1 MRSPLRKH
9 PMLSNLHTMSCI
21 AGMRAAEQ
29 PQRLLYLAAT
39 LAVCTLAWV
48 VLSAFSSPFLASR
61 VGTAV
66 NAELAVANAQT
77 QNGSF
82 PLRHALRMEEMPG
95 VSAVSY
101 FGLASL
107 PCGDGRSSLSI
118 NAYGGS
124 GVDTLLRARGA
135 SQEVLDRW
143 RSTRN
148 GLLVGADAAARCNL
162 APGMSLSPRD
172 HLSGVDVPVTI
183 VAILPGGHGVLDDRI
198 AYGHYD
204 YLNRLMPDE
213 RSDQV
218 LRARVVGENAA
229 TLGALAQSIDLAF
242 ASSDPPLQANPAS
255 GTESALGRFGQVQA
269 LLGLIMAAMAT
280 CALLVWVT
288 VLAHL
293 VTQRRPTMAVLQSMG
308 FGRGLQFGALALEV
322 AAVITG
328 GAVLGVLGGHGAIA
342 LLNPRVSWLLGPL
355 RVPDWAFASLL
366 PALLLLAAIALVWPA
381 LQVRRLRPIDH
392 LLT

>member
-1 MRSPLRKH
+1 MLSTFH
-9 PMLSNLHTMSCI
+9 PMACL
-21 AGMRAAEQ
+21 AWMRLAEQ
-29 PQRLLYLAAT
+29 PRRLLYLAAT

-48 VLSAFSSPFLASR
+48 VLSAFSSPFLASH
-61 VGTAV
+61 VGMAV

-124 GVDTLLRARGA
+124 GVDTLLRGRGA
-135 SQEVLDRW
+135 SQETLDRW
-143 RSTRN
+143 RSTRT

-162 APGMSLSPRD
+162 KPGMSLTPRD
-172 HLSGVDVPVTI
+172 HLSGVEIPVTI
-183 VAILPGGHGVLDDRI
+183 VAILPGGGGALDDRI

-229 TLGALAQSIDLAF
+229 TLSALARSIDLAF
-242 ASSDPPLQANPAS
+242 ASSDPPLHANPAS

-269 LLGLIMAAMAT
+269 LLGLIMVAMAT

-293 VTQRRPTMAVLQSMG
+293 VTQRRPSMAVLQSMG
-308 FGRGLQFGALALEV
+308 FGRGLQFGALIIELG
-322 AAVITG
+322 AVITV
-328 GAVLGVLGGHGAIA
+328 GALLGVLGGQGVIA
-342 LLNPRVSWLLGPL
+342 LLTPRVSWLLGPL
-355 RVPDWAFASLL
+355 RAPDWAFASLL

-381 LQVRRLRPIDH
+381 LHVRRLKPIDH
-392 LLT
+392 LQT